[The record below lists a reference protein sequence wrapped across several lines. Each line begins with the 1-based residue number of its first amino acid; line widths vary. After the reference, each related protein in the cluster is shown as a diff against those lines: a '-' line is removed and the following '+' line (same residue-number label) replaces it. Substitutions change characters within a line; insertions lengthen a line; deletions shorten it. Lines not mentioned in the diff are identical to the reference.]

1 MFLCGTGRRCAR
13 WVRVRDA
20 DSETGTTGE
29 EGGYGGGRR
38 GGDCGR
44 APLSDWC
51 IREFSVTRLKC

>member
-29 EGGYGGGRR
+29 EGGGCMEEGEGEATAVART
-38 GGDCGR
+38 
-44 APLSDWC
+44 A
-51 IREFSVTRLKC
+51 F